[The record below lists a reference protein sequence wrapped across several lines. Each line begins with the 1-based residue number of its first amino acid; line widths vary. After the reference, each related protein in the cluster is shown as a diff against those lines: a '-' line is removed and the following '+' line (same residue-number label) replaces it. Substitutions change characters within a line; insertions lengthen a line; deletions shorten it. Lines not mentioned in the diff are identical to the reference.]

1 MAASLPAKTD
11 VIIIG
16 GGVVGC
22 SIAYHLTKV
31 GITDVVLCERK
42 ALTSGTTWHAA
53 GLMGQLRP
61 NRNMT
66 ELARY
71 TTNLLFDLEKETG
84 QSTGYKQNGSL
95 HTALNES
102 RMEEIKRSASMAMS
116 FGLECEMLTPGELK
130 ERYPLLNIDGVVGG
144 AYLPDDGQ
152 TNPIDT
158 TQAFAKG
165 ARMGGAKIFENTK
178 VEKIIVEGGRAVGV
192 MTEQGE
198 MRAGTVVIAGGMWS
212 RDLGASVGANLP
224 LHAAEH
230 FYIVTEPLADLSK
243 DLPVLRV
250 MDEHAYY
257 KEDAG
262 KLLLGCFEPDSK
274 PWGMDGIPEDF
285 EFTTLQE
292 DFDHFEPIL
301 EMAMHRL
308 PILQDAGIA
317 LFFNGPE
324 SFTPDDRYLLGETP
338 EVSDLFVAC
347 GFNSIGI
354 QSSGGAGK
362 VLADWIRDRHPP
374 MDLADVDCRRM
385 MTFQSNKNYLRDR
398 TTETLGLLYS
408 MHWPAYQFKTARG
421 ARRTPLHDKM
431 LAAGAAMGETVGW
444 ERPMFFAETE
454 AEREFGYSFDRPS
467 WFDQVG
473 RECRSM
479 AEGVGLY
486 DQSSFPKYLVEGA
499 DACRVLN
506 RVCCSNVDVPVGATV
521 YTQWLNA
528 RGGIE
533 ADLTVSRL
541 SETRFWVVTAGGAQ
555 VRDFAWLQKQIGTDD
570 RCVAVDITSGLPMIG
585 LMGPNSRALLEELTG
600 EDFGNDAFPFGS
612 TREIEL
618 GYAKVRANRLTYVG
632 ELGWELY
639 MSADFS
645 QNVYETLTEA
655 GSRHGLVHCGYFA
668 MGSCRTE
675 KGYRHWGH
683 DITDEDTPLEAGLG
697 FTVAWDKEGGFV
709 GRDALLRQRE
719 ERSTRGALSKRL
731 VQAQIDVPAED
742 APMLF
747 HEEPIYR
754 DGVHAGATTSGAW
767 GHRID
772 ASIGMGYLHNAEG
785 VTKDWLES
793 GNWEIEVAWKRYPVK
808 LQFGAWYD
816 PKSERV
822 KQ

>member
-1 MAASLPAKTD
+1 M
-11 VIIIG
+11 
-16 GGVVGC
+16 GC

-42 ALTSGTTWHAA
+42 SLTSGTTWHAA

-71 TTNLLFDLEKETG
+71 TTNLMFDLEKETG

-95 HTALNES
+95 HTALDES

-116 FGLECEMLTPGELK
+116 FGLECKMLTPGELK
-130 ERYPLLNIDGVVGG
+130 ERYPLLNIDGIVGG

-230 FYIVTEPLADLSK
+230 FYIVTEPLADLPK

-262 KLLLGCFEPDSK
+262 KILLGCFEPESK
-274 PWGMDGIPEDF
+274 PWGMEGIPEDF

-338 EVSDLFVAC
+338 EVQDLFVAC

-385 MTFQSNKNYLRDR
+385 MTFQSNRNYLRDR

-408 MHWPAYQFKTARG
+408 MHWPAYQFRTARG

-431 LAAGAAMGETVGW
+431 LSAGAAMGETVGW
-444 ERPMFFAETE
+444 ERPMFFAKDGEST
-454 AEREFGYSFDRPS
+454 EFGYSFGRPS
-467 WFDQVG
+467 WHDQVG
-473 RECRSM
+473 RECRAM

-506 RVCCSNVDVPVGATV
+506 RLSCSNVDVPIGATV
-521 YTQWLNA
+521 YTQWLND

-555 VRDFAWLQKQIGTDD
+555 VRDFAWLRKQIDAD
-570 RCVAVDITSGLPMIG
+570 ERCVAVDITSGLPMIG

-600 EDFGNDAFPFGS
+600 VDFGNDAFPFGS
-612 TREIEL
+612 SQEIEL

-639 MSADFS
+639 VPAEFC
-645 QNVYETLTEA
+645 QNVYEALVNA
-655 GSRHGLVHCGYFA
+655 GSKHGLVHCGYFA

-697 FTVAWDKEGGFV
+697 FTVAWDKDGGFI
-709 GRDALLRQRE
+709 GRDTLLRQRE
-719 ERSTRGALSKRL
+719 ERSAKGALSKRL
-731 VQAQIDVPAED
+731 VQARIDVDGGRRTD
-742 APMLF
+742 AVPRRADLPRRCLCRRHHVRRMGPPDRCLD
-747 HEEPIYR
+747 R
-754 DGVHAGATTSGAW
+754 DGLCPQPG
-767 GHRID
+767 RRD
-772 ASIGMGYLHNAEG
+772 EGMA
-785 VTKDWLES
+785 
-793 GNWEIEVAWKRYPVK
+793 
-808 LQFGAWYD
+808 
-816 PKSERV
+816 
-822 KQ
+822 

>member
-1 MAASLPAKTD
+1 MAASLPSQAD
-11 VIIIG
+11 VVVIG

-53 GLMGQLRP
+53 GLVGQLRP

-71 TTNLLFDLEKETG
+71 TANLLFDLEEETG

-102 RMEEIKRSASMAMS
+102 RLEEIKRSASMAMS
-116 FGLECEMLTPGELK
+116 FGLECEILTTGDLK
-130 ERYPLLNIDGVVGG
+130 ERYPLLNTDGIVGG
-144 AYLPDDGQ
+144 AYLPEDGQ

-178 VEKIIVEGGRAVGV
+178 VTRILVENGRAVGV
-192 MTEQGE
+192 VTDKGDI
-198 MRAGTVVIAGGMWS
+198 RAKTVVIAGGMWS
-212 RDLGASVGANLP
+212 RELGGSIGVNLP

-230 FYIVTEPLADLSK
+230 FYIVTEPLDDLPK

-262 KLLLGCFEPDSK
+262 KILLGCFEPDSK

-301 EMAMHRL
+301 EMAMNRL
-308 PILQDAGIA
+308 PILQEAGIA

-324 SFTPDDRYLLGETP
+324 SFTPDDRYLLGESP
-338 EVSDLFVAC
+338 EVPDLFVAC

-362 VLADWIRDRHPP
+362 VLAEWIRDRRPP

-385 MTFQSNKNYLRDR
+385 MHFQSNKNYLRDR
-398 TTETLGLLYS
+398 TTETLGLLYA

-431 LAAGAAMGETVGW
+431 LTAGAAMGEMVGW
-444 ERPMFFAETE
+444 ERPMFFAEDGE
-454 AEREFGYSFDRPS
+454 SKEFGYSFGRPS
-467 WFDQVG
+467 WHDQVG
-473 RECRSM
+473 RECRAM
-479 AEGVGLY
+479 ADGVGLY

-499 DACRVLN
+499 DACAVLN
-506 RVCCSNVDVPVGATV
+506 QICCSDVDVPIGKTV
-521 YTQWLNA
+521 YTQWLNEL
-528 RGGIE
+528 GGIE
-533 ADLTVSRL
+533 ADLTVTRL
-541 SETRFWVVTAGGAQ
+541 TETRFWVVTAGGAQ
-555 VRDFAWLQKQIGTDD
+555 VRDFAWLQRHIPDD
-570 RCVAVDITSGLPMIG
+570 ARCVAVDITSGLPMIG
-585 LMGPNSRALLEELTG
+585 LMGPNSRALLESISGADLSNE
-600 EDFGNDAFPFGS
+600 AFPFGTS
-612 TREIEL
+612 QELEL

-632 ELGWELY
+632 ELGWEIY
-639 MSADFS
+639 IPAEFA
-645 QNVYETLTEA
+645 QNVYEAIAAA
-655 GSRHGLVHCGYFA
+655 GPDFGLAHCGYFA

-683 DITDEDTPLEAGLG
+683 DIADEDTPLEAGLG
-697 FTVAWDKEGGFV
+697 FTVGWDKADGFL

-719 ERSTRGALSKRL
+719 QRTQIGALPKRL
-731 VQAQIDVPAED
+731 VQAKIDIAPD
-742 APMLF
+742 QAPMLY

-754 DGVHAGATTSGAW
+754 DGVHVGATTSGAW

-772 ASIGMGYLHNAEG
+772 ASIGMGYVHSDEG
-785 VTKDWLES
+785 VNKDWLDS
-793 GNWEIEVAWKRYPVK
+793 GTWEIEVAWERYPLSV
-808 LQFGAWYD
+808 QFGSWYD

-822 KQ
+822 KS